1 MIDWLV
7 VTFEAALVVLGLVA
21 LMFYFLKKKV
31 SLTTLTIAGLTEL
44 LVIAQLVLTIL
55 LASESEGY
63 LELIGY
69 AVAALLVPLGA
80 AALASMD
87 GTRVGNL
94 VISLAPFV
102 VAIMFSRMWI
112 IWIS

>member
-1 MIDWLV
+1 MIDWLLI
-7 VTFEAALVVLGLVA
+7 TFESALVALGLVA
-21 LMFYFLKKKV
+21 LAFYFFKKKV
-31 SLTTLTIAGLTEL
+31 SLTTLAIAGVTEL
-44 LVIAQLVLTIL
+44 LVISQLVLTIL
-55 LASESEGY
+55 LASASQGY

-102 VAIMFSRMWI
+102 VAIMFARMWI